1 MSIETL
7 NQKNDTFLYNLAK
20 RLSEAKSKKEIEGI
34 FSEQNNDKSSAQ
46 KLYSVFKSHMEQ
58 DMDSLHAAFNGQID
72 WKSQD
77 IVNYQSNYIS
87 QKTTAF
93 FSQIDTPYDLSTI
106 FYDTI
111 EKQKVEKQK
120 EIKDNLTESGNTLW
134 HFSKHDINIQDE
146 LKPAG
151 CPNYPRDQF
160 VVGVFAVPSD
170 VGTYNL
176 RPDFPDGDFYL
187 DKYALFYTDEKL
199 DMSKVYG
206 YGYRLDASNFTPT
219 VSNDGVYAGEW
230 TSPVAE
236 KITEKIPVTLNHI
249 MDKGCTIY
257 CVSKENEE
265 FVKQN
270 LKGLRG
276 LQRKEKIEELCQ
288 QGKINNLN
296 LNREKSREIDD
307 KHEQMSKDWQVHDAL
322 VRVRSKVLQ
331 KNKDVHIEKMYNAT
345 ENERIEQ
352 RSSKK
357 SEIEAA
363 WSEHENAEKTSKA
376 QADKLTAKQIKEFM
390 QEQNG

>member
-1 MSIETL
+1 MSIGAL
-7 NQKNDTFLYNLAK
+7 NQKNDTFFQNLAK
-20 RLSEAKSKKEIEGI
+20 RLLEAKSEKEIERI
-34 FSEQNNDKSSAQ
+34 FSERDNDKSSAQ
-46 KLYSVFKSHMEQ
+46 KLYSVLKNHMEQ
-58 DMDSLHAAFNGQID
+58 DMDALHAAFNGQID

-87 QKTTAF
+87 QKTTEF

-176 RPDFPDGDFYL
+176 RSNFPDSDFYL
-187 DKYALFYTDEKL
+187 DQYALLYTDEKL

-276 LQRKEKIEELCQ
+276 LQRQEKIEELCQ

-307 KHEQMSKDWQVHDAL
+307 KQEQMSKDWKVHDAL
-322 VRVRSKVLQ
+322 GRARKKVYKKEADNSSSKILMEYKNEPY
-331 KNKDVHIEKMYNAT
+331 KNKKEEVG
-345 ENERIEQ
+345 R
-352 RSSKK
+352 
-357 SEIEAA
+357 A
-363 WSEHENAEKTSKA
+363 WAEHENTERTAKA

-390 QEQNG
+390 QNQND

>member
-1 MSIETL
+1 MSIGAL
-7 NQKNDTFLYNLAK
+7 NQKNDTFFQNLAK
-20 RLSEAKSKKEIEGI
+20 RLLEAKSEKEIERI
-34 FSEQNNDKSSAQ
+34 FSERDNDKSSAQ
-46 KLYSVFKSHMEQ
+46 KLYSVLKNHMEQ
-58 DMDSLHAAFNGQID
+58 DMDALHAAFNGQID

-87 QKTTAF
+87 QKTTEF

-120 EIKDNLTESGNTLW
+120 KIKDNLTESGNTLW

-176 RPDFPDGDFYL
+176 RSNFPDSDFYL
-187 DKYALFYTDEKL
+187 DQYALLYTDEKL

-276 LQRKEKIEELCQ
+276 LQRQEKIEELCQ

-307 KHEQMSKDWQVHDAL
+307 KQEQMSKDWKVHDAL
-322 VRVRSKVLQ
+322 GRARKKVYKKEADNSSSKILMEYKNEPY
-331 KNKDVHIEKMYNAT
+331 KNKKEEVG
-345 ENERIEQ
+345 R
-352 RSSKK
+352 
-357 SEIEAA
+357 A
-363 WSEHENAEKTSKA
+363 WEEHENTERTAKA

-390 QEQNG
+390 QNQND